1 MKGCIVQLYGKLP
14 TVVNVLTKV
23 APLPFAPESH
33 RPPVLVVVCAAEPIQ
48 VHLTWSFTL
57 MVTIVGL
64 KKKSPIFTLA
74 TLVARTGGEE
84 PKAQARSPASAH
96 RDNRASG
103 EGRDVFF
110 M

>member
-1 MKGCIVQLYGKLP
+1 MQLYGKLP

-33 RPPVLVVVCAAEPIQ
+33 RPPVLVVVCAVEPIQ

-103 EGRDVFF
+103 EGHDVFF